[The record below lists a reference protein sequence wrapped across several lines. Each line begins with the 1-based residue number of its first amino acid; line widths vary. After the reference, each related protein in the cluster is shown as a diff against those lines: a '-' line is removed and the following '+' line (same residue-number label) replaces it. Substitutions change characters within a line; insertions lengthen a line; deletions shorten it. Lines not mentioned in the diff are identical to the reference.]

1 MKITIEVCGEDEKF
15 LKLIYDVVNEDK
27 NVPMKVVAETML
39 RKGLINFMNECAQ
52 DVLEKEINN
61 KNNIA

>member
-27 NVPMKVVAETML
+27 NMPIKVVAETML

-52 DVLEKEINN
+52 DILGNE

>member
-1 MKITIEVCGEDEKF
+1 MKITIEVNGIDEEF

-39 RKGLINFMNECAQ
+39 RKGLINFMNGCAQ
-52 DVLEKEINN
+52 DILEKEINN

>member
-15 LKLIYDVVNEDK
+15 LKLIYDVVNEDG
-27 NVPMKVVAETML
+27 NVPMKVVAKTML

-52 DVLEKEINN
+52 DILEKEINN

>member
-1 MKITIEVCGEDEKF
+1 MKITIEVSVEDEKF

-27 NVPMKVVAETML
+27 NMPIKVVAETML

-52 DVLEKEINN
+52 DILEKEINN

>member
-27 NVPMKVVAETML
+27 NMPIKVVAETML

-52 DVLEKEINN
+52 DILEKEINN

>member
-39 RKGLINFMNECAQ
+39 RKGLINFMNKCEQ
-52 DVLEKEINN
+52 DILEKEINN

>member
-39 RKGLINFMNECAQ
+39 RKGF
-52 DVLEKEINN
+52 VF
-61 KNNIA
+61 

>member
-1 MKITIEVCGEDEKF
+1 MKITIEVSGEDEKF

-27 NVPMKVVAETML
+27 NMPIKVVAETML

-52 DVLEKEINN
+52 DILEKEINN

>member
-15 LKLIYDVVNEDK
+15 LKLIYDVVNEDE

-39 RKGLINFMNECAQ
+39 RKGLINFMNKCSQ
-52 DVLEKEINN
+52 DILEKEINN

>member
-1 MKITIEVCGEDEKF
+1 MKITIEVCGEDEEF
-15 LKLIYDVVNEDK
+15 LKLIYDVVNEDE

-39 RKGLINFMNECAQ
+39 RKGLINFMNKCAQ
-52 DVLEKEINN
+52 DILEKEINN

>member
-1 MKITIEVCGEDEKF
+1 MKITIEVNGMDEEF

-39 RKGLINFMNECAQ
+39 RKGLINFMNGCAQ
-52 DVLEKEINN
+52 DILKRN
-61 KNNIA
+61 K

>member
-1 MKITIEVCGEDEKF
+1 MKITIEVCGEDEEF
-15 LKLIYDVVNEDK
+15 LKLIYDVVNEDG

-39 RKGLINFMNECAQ
+39 RKGLINFMNGCAK
-52 DVLEKEINN
+52 DTLEKEINN

>member
-1 MKITIEVCGEDEKF
+1 MKITIEVSGEDEKF
-15 LKLIYDVVNEDK
+15 LKLIYDVVNEDA

-39 RKGLINFMNECAQ
+39 RKGLINFMNGCAQ
-52 DVLEKEINN
+52 DFLENEKNN

>member
-1 MKITIEVCGEDEKF
+1 MKITIEVIGEDENF
-15 LKLIYDVVNEDK
+15 LKLIYDILNEDE
-27 NVPMKVVAETML
+27 NVPMKAVAETML

-52 DVLEKEINN
+52 DILEKEINN